1 MTSLLVWVLHPHT
14 FSETL
19 FSFQS
24 TTSVWLNQ
32 TAFIFYQ
39 ISNPLS
45 RTFFDLFFRRLGS
58 RLTTFK
64 YITRFAL
71 TLQVFFSKTFLKLS
85 SSSSSLKTTLLIYPT
100 FSFLANPS
108 FVRVIHETHGCVV
121 TQLLFYTFLF
131 NSFLFILVLYYRFSL
146 QLPNF
151 ICKTLFQ
158 FFVKIFNTTLK
169 LQQHWQIIFQ
179 FHAFIFLTTLI
190 AKFPQ
195 YLALQLSNS
204 KISVRKLCR

>member
-1 MTSLLVWVLHPHT
+1 T

-45 RTFFDLFFRRLGS
+45 RTFLIYFFRRLGS

-71 TLQVFFSKTFLKLS
+71 TLQVFFQKL
-85 SSSSSLKTTLLIYPT
+85 
-100 FSFLANPS
+100 F
-108 FVRVIHETHGCVV
+108 
-121 TQLLFYTFLF
+121 
-131 NSFLFILVLYYRFSL
+131 
-146 QLPNF
+146 
-151 ICKTLFQ
+151 
-158 FFVKIFNTTLK
+158 
-169 LQQHWQIIFQ
+169 
-179 FHAFIFLTTLI
+179 
-190 AKFPQ
+190 
-195 YLALQLSNS
+195 
-204 KISVRKLCR
+204 